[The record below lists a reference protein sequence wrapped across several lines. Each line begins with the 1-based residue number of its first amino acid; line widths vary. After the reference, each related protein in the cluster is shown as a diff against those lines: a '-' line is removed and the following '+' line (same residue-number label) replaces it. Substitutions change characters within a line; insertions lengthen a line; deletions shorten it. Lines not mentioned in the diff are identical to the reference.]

1 METQILAA
9 ISHNKDISKKK
20 PIDELTLFY
29 LNKKGVSS

>member
-9 ISHNKDISKKK
+9 ISHKNISKKK
-20 PIDELTLFY
+20 PTDELTLFY